1 MQIVRYA
8 DEMLINVFRSF
19 AYLEGRAFRHGDIV
33 TKFPVIIEIMTLNS
47 YCVGR
52 HLRGPC
58 QEGGRVCTR
67 CLDRERRV

>member
-33 TKFPVIIEIMTLNS
+33 TKFPVII
-47 YCVGR
+47 
-52 HLRGPC
+52 
-58 QEGGRVCTR
+58 
-67 CLDRERRV
+67 